1 VPKTAAKT
9 KVPASP
15 SMVELNRRKLER
27 IRKFA
32 EDRGLL
38 SGKTHVVRGRI
49 PDSLVAAAKKNT
61 GIESDTELV
70 KTGLASLAAEDS
82 YAEWLLS
89 RSRAIP
95 PEIDLEF

>member
-1 VPKTAAKT
+1 ML
-9 KVPASP
+9 
-15 SMVELNRRKLER
+15 SMVEVNRRKLER

-32 EDRGLL
+32 EEQGLL
-38 SGKTHVVRGRI
+38 SGKTHVVRGRM

-70 KTGLASLAAEDS
+70 KTALASLAAEEN
-82 YAEWLLS
+82 YFEWLMTQS
-89 RSRAIP
+89 GTIP

>member
-1 VPKTAAKT
+1 
-9 KVPASP
+9 
-15 SMVELNRRKLER
+15 MVEVNRRKLEG

-32 EDRGLL
+32 QDQGLL
-38 SGKTHVVRGRI
+38 SGKTHVVRGRM

-70 KTGLASLAAEDS
+70 KMALANLAVEEN
-82 YAEWLLS
+82 YFEWLWS
-89 RSRAIP
+89 QRGTIP

>member
-1 VPKTAAKT
+1 MPKTVAKSSES
-9 KVPASP
+9 KVL
-15 SMVELNRRKLER
+15 SMVEVNRRKLEG

-32 EDRGLL
+32 QAQGLL
-38 SGKTHVVRGRI
+38 SGKTHVVRGRM

-70 KTGLASLAAEDS
+70 KVALANLALKAS

-89 RSRAIP
+89 RSRTIS